1 MVFHC
6 MGITTCLTQS
16 AADGCLGHFQFGAV
30 ANKAAM
36 HIHSL
41 VRFSLKCT
49 VSFLSGKY
57 RAIEWLGRVLSIREV
72 F

>member
-30 ANKAAM
+30 ANK
-36 HIHSL
+36 
-41 VRFSLKCT
+41 VTDNLK
-49 VSFLSGKY
+49 SSHKPRL
-57 RAIEWLGRVLSIREV
+57 R
-72 F
+72 